1 MLILDYFGVRYD
13 SPTFRHLVMTRDAR
27 KGKYRSYTDDDY
39 DKKSFHIFNSFS
51 AKLKDNHQAHN
62 TRMDNYCAVVDES
75 HFFLMIIASSKPT
88 HSSVSVT

>member
-39 DKKSFHIFNSFS
+39 DKKSFHIFNSFFYI
-51 AKLKDNHQAHN
+51 KRN
-62 TRMDNYCAVVDES
+62 VPI
-75 HFFLMIIASSKPT
+75 FLLLDVTLLSASSTSTRRPMP
-88 HSSVSVT
+88 S